1 MKSENQFELTV
12 KNLSISFSGLRA
24 LSAVSFGVRKGELFA
39 IIGPNGSGKTTI
51 FNCISRIYMPEEGE
65 IRFGEIDLLKLKPYH
80 IPGLGIA
87 RGFQNLALFSNLSV
101 LDNLILGR
109 HSLMKSGVL
118 SGAFFFGKA
127 LREEIQHR
135 QKIEEIIDFL
145 EMENIRK
152 EIVGSLPLG
161 LQKRVDLGRALAMEP
176 KILLL
181 DEPVAGMNVEETEDI
196 ARFIIDVNEEL
207 EVTIVL
213 IEHDMGIV
221 MDIADRI
228 CVLNFGEKIA
238 EGDREEIKNNPLVI
252 EAYLGKTLA

>member
-1 MKSENQFELTV
+1 MTSENQFVLTV
-12 KNLSISFSGLRA
+12 RNLSISFSGLKA
-24 LSAVSFGVRKGELFA
+24 LSRVSFGVRKGELFA
-39 IIGPNGSGKTTI
+39 IIGPNGSGKTTV
-51 FNCISRIYMPEEGE
+51 FNCISRIYKPEEGE
-65 IRFGEIDLLKLKPYH
+65 IKFGEIDLLKLKPYD
-80 IPGLGIA
+80 IPRLGIA
-87 RGFQNLALFSNLSV
+87 RGFQNLALFSNMSV

-127 LREEIQHR
+127 LTEEIQHR
-135 QKIEEIIDFL
+135 KKIEEIIDFL

-181 DEPVAGMNVEETEDI
+181 DEPVAGMNIEETEDI
-196 ARFIIDVNEEL
+196 ARFIIDINEEL
-207 EVTIVL
+207 DVTIVL

-228 CVLNFGEKIA
+228 CVLNFGQKIA
-238 EGDREEIKNNPLVI
+238 EGNREEIKNTPLVI